1 MINPFASRPSG
12 ASLLVMV
19 FGAILAAV
27 LYFLSE
33 YWGLS
38 PLLRSLIWAL
48 GMALL
53 FGVMAIY
60 RNSRRNPPAPSPT
73 SKKETYSAADGETQ
87 LPFAE
92 ELSVYLRHRYG
103 RFWRSRV
110 RFVVLVGQSRLVG
123 MIAPELISQ
132 QWIEADGT
140 VLLWGGNITSA
151 SDSNRISA
159 LRKLRRRPPQAI
171 VWVCDAR
178 RQQVSL
184 TDTAAR
190 QLRERAKLLGWQIP
204 LYVWQIENSESLPTS
219 RETQPIGCLLPANS
233 TPQMLEEA
241 LRELAPQ
248 LTVQG
253 TQQVLQKP
261 ADDFML
267 RLSHQLLNG
276 GIARLRET
284 LTPLLSG
291 PYAAPLRGIMFS
303 QPLRTVGGI
312 DKFRWLPDASWKG
325 ILNDLSS
332 VRPKRT
338 GIPWAKGL
346 RYSLAGLLIFWCF
359 AAVLSFTANRAL
371 LRESADL
378 TVRASADTIPLENRL
393 INLLE
398 LQRKIG
404 QLQYRAVSGSPWY
417 LRFGM
422 NQNEALLDALWP
434 RYQKIHT
441 ALIRDV
447 AAARLTQQMN
457 TLLSL
462 SPDNPQ
468 RNPMARQ
475 AYDQL
480 KAYLM
485 MSRPD
490 KMDAQY
496 FTTTMMQQWTRR
508 NGVSDAVWRN
518 YGPSLL
524 GFYAQNLSA
533 HPQWKITQDE
543 TLVDQVR
550 AVLLRQIGMRNAE
563 ASLYQKMLRQVSR
576 NYADMHLEDM
586 VGDTSARQL
595 FSTDSVV
602 SGMFTRKA
610 WEEAVQPAID
620 NVVNT
625 RRDEIDWVLNDNKH
639 PVKEDISP
647 QALKVRLTERYFAD
661 FSGAWLGFLNSIHWR
676 RADTL
681 SDAIDQ
687 LTLMADIRQS
697 PLVALLNTLDYQ
709 GKTGQQNEALTE
721 SLVKSAQNLIHA
733 DQKPAIDQRNKGAKG
748 PLDETFTPL
757 LTLMNGNARG
767 DGDNS
772 LSLQSFLTR
781 ITRVRL
787 RLQQVTNTADPQ
799 AMTQALAQ
807 TVFQGKS
814 VDVTDT
820 RDYGS
825 LVAASLGQEW
835 SGFGQAM
842 FVQPMEQAWQQV
854 LTPTAESINAQWR
867 KAIVQ
872 DWSSDFNGR
881 YPFAPVQTEV
891 SLALMSQYLRNDTG
905 RIARF
910 ITTNLNGVIKR
921 QGRHWEPDII
931 SAQGLHFDPEFLQA
945 LNQLSQLADV
955 VFTHGDAG
963 LHFELMAKPAKDIM
977 QTELTLDQQNLKYF
991 NQMESWQPFSWPDSQ
1006 WKPRVTLSW
1015 VSVRAG
1021 TRLYADYPGSW
1032 GFIRLLEKAKVTQID
1047 SSTFRLVW
1055 KAPDGLPLNYLMRTE
1070 AGEGPLALLALK
1082 GFKMPESIF
1091 LPPPASANNAGDT
1104 QSGSGTPD

>member
-12 ASLLVMV
+12 ASLLAMV

-27 LYFLSE
+27 LYFFSE
-33 YWGLS
+33 RWGLS

-53 FGVMAIY
+53 FAVMAIY
-60 RNSRRNPPAPSPT
+60 RNSRRPPPARSPV
-73 SKKETYSAADGETQ
+73 SKKETHSAADGETQ
-87 LPFAE
+87 SPYTE
-92 ELSVYLRHRYG
+92 ELCDYLRHRYG
-103 RFWRSRV
+103 RFWRSKV
-110 RFVVLVGQSRLVG
+110 RLVVLVGQSRLVG

-151 SDSNRISA
+151 SDSNRIAA

-178 RQQVSL
+178 HQQVSL
-184 TDTAAR
+184 ADTAAR
-190 QLRERAKLLGWQIP
+190 QLRDRAKLLGWQVP
-204 LYVWQIENSESLPTS
+204 LYVWQIENSESPPAS

-241 LRELAPQ
+241 LRELTSQ

-276 GIARLRET
+276 EIARLRAT
-284 LTPLLSG
+284 LAPLLSG

-303 QPLRTVGGI
+303 QPLRFVEGV

-332 VRPKRT
+332 VRAKRI

-359 AAVLSFTANRAL
+359 AAVLSFTANRAV
-371 LRESADL
+371 LRESVDL
-378 TVRASADTIPLENRL
+378 TVRISDPAIPLEKRL
-393 INLLE
+393 MNLQE

-404 QLQYRAVSGSPWY
+404 QLQYRAVHGAPWY

-422 NQNEALLDALWP
+422 NQNEALLAALWP
-434 RYQKIHT
+434 HYLKINNT
-441 ALIRDV
+441 FIRD
-447 AAARLTQQMN
+447 AAASKLTQQMN
-457 TLLSL
+457 ALLSL
-462 SPDNPQ
+462 PPDSPQ
-468 RNPMARQ
+468 RGLMARQ

-485 MSRPD
+485 MARPE

-496 FTTTMMQQWTRR
+496 FTTTMMKQWPQR

-524 GFYAQNLSA
+524 SFYAQNLSA

-543 TLVDQVR
+543 AMVGQVR
-550 AVLLRQIGMRNAE
+550 TLLLRQIGMRNAE
-563 ASLYQKMLRQVSR
+563 ASLYQKMLLQVAR
-576 NYADMHLEDM
+576 HYADMHLEDM
-586 VGDTSARQL
+586 VGDTSARPL

-602 SGMFTRKA
+602 PGMFTRKA

-620 NVVNT
+620 DVVNT

-647 QALKVRLTERYFAD
+647 QALKARLTERYFAD

-687 LTLMADIRQS
+687 LTLLADIRQS

-709 GKTGQQNEALTE
+709 GKTGRQNEALTE

-733 DQKPAIDQRNKGAKG
+733 DQKPAIDQRDKNTKG
-748 PLDETFTPL
+748 PLDDTFTPL
-757 LTLMNGNARG
+757 LTLMNSNAGG
-767 DGDNS
+767 DGYNS

-867 KAIVQ
+867 NAIVQ
-872 DWSSDFNGR
+872 DWSADFNGR
-881 YPFAPVQTEV
+881 YPFAPVQSEV

-921 QGRHWEPDII
+921 QGRHWEPDVI

-945 LNQLSQLADV
+945 LNQLSELADV
-955 VFTHGDAG
+955 VFTHGDAS
-963 LHFELMAKPAKDIM
+963 LHFELMAKPAKDVM

-991 NQMESWQPFSWPDSQ
+991 NQMESWQPFNWPDSQ

-1021 TRLYADYPGSW
+1021 TRLYADYPGIW

-1082 GFKMPESIF
+1082 GFKMPQSIF
-1091 LPPPASANNAGDT
+1091 LPPPATANDAGDN
-1104 QSGSGTPD
+1104 QSGSDTPD